1 MNWFLFG
8 DTIKKNK
15 LENIFLLFYCVM
27 KNKLKNNLLIFYLKN
42 IKIIKTRSKK
52 KIKRNM
58 KLKKNS

>member
-52 KIKRNM
+52 K
-58 KLKKNS
+58 LKEI

>member
-1 MNWFLFG
+1 VNWFLFG

-27 KNKLKNNLLIFYLKN
+27 KNNLLIFYLKN

-52 KIKRNM
+52 K
-58 KLKKNS
+58 LKEI